1 MDRVA
6 KPEPV
11 KPAPLRAELA
21 SWSARRIAEGL
32 VQRQVTAEAV
42 TRSCLDR
49 IAERDGLIHA
59 WVAID
64 PERAIAQARNIDKAN
79 QSGGLRGVPVG
90 VKDVID
96 TFDLP
101 TAYGSEIYADYRPRI
116 DAASVALL
124 REAGA
129 VIFGKTAT
137 AEFANV
143 TACTTRNPRNPEYS
157 PGGSSSGSAAAVA
170 DGMVPLA
177 LGTQTAGSTIRPA
190 TYCGIV
196 GYKPSFGLV
205 TRAGIKSTSESL
217 DTVGGFARSVG
228 DMGVLAASLLG
239 DSGMLRT
246 EASTPPRI
254 GFLRTPFWNRVSAD
268 SRAAIEAAVH
278 RLSAAGAQLTDLA
291 FSDHGLARL
300 VEIHDS
306 IMSFEIHRALSHERR
321 HDRERISP
329 ALLEVLKTGAS
340 ISFDTYLAQLQERRR
355 AAIDM
360 DRLFDHHDV
369 LLTPS
374 ALGEAPRFGEGSGD
388 PLFCRPWTLLG
399 LPCIGLP
406 CGTGVQGL
414 PLGFQLVGRYAH
426 DRRLLQVADWVET
439 QLKDHEY
446 SG

>member
-6 KPEPV
+6 KPETV

-21 SWSARRIAEGL
+21 SWSARRIVEGL
-32 VQRQVTAEAV
+32 AQRQITAEAV

-49 IAERDGLIHA
+49 IAERDELIQA
-59 WVAID
+59 WVAIN
-64 PERAIAQARNIDKAN
+64 PECAIAQARDIDKAD
-79 QSGGLRGVPVG
+79 QSGWLRGVPIG

-101 TAYGSEIYADYRPRI
+101 TAYGSDIYASHQPRI

-129 VIFGKTAT
+129 VIPGKTAT

-143 TACTTRNPRNPEYS
+143 TACATRNPCNPGYS

-170 DGMVPLA
+170 DSMVPLA

-190 TYCGIV
+190 AYCGIV

-217 DTVGGFARSVG
+217 DTAGGFARSVG

-246 EASTPPRI
+246 ENSTPPRI
-254 GFLRTPFWNRVSAD
+254 GFLRTSFWNRISTD
-268 SRAAIEAAVH
+268 SRAAIEAAVR

-291 FSDHGLARL
+291 SDHGLARL
-300 VEIHDS
+300 VDIHDS
-306 IMSFEIHRALSHERR
+306 IMSFEIYRALSHERR

-340 ISFDTYLAQLQERRR
+340 ISCDTYLAQLEERRR
-355 AAIDM
+355 AAIDV
-360 DRLFDHHDV
+360 DRLFDRQDV

-388 PLFCRPWTLLG
+388 PLFCRAWTLLG

-414 PLGFQLVGRYAH
+414 PLGFQLVGRYAQ
-426 DRRLLQVADWVET
+426 DRRLLQIADWVET